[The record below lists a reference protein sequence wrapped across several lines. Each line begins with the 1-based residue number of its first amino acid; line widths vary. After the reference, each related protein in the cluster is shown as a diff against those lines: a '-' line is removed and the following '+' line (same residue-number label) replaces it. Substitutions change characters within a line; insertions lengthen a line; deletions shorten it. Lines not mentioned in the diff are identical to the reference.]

1 MSKKKLFFFFFFVVV
16 VRTKLSPMYSREEMS
31 GENSKCEGSA
41 SAKRGR
47 FVKEKFTQVEDDLLK
62 HLVGKYGT
70 NKWNLIGSLMRGRN
84 SRQCRDRWN
93 HYLCDE
99 NLKHDDFT
107 KEDDELLMKLYSEV
121 GHRWTIIA
129 KHFERRN
136 SVIVRNRIFKL
147 LRKFNKQSKEKIKT
161 KEMKKKAN
169 SIVYLMP
176 ATESLCNPQTR
187 SDVEKRTIFPS
198 CSSLPFV
205 LDESQFTLFNQWCH
219 DLSDSWVFWRKKKR
233 IICRLDYLE
242 NIKIFGYPLIVV
254 DFIWYMFILACLFLQ
269 IVGG

>member
-1 MSKKKLFFFFFFVVV
+1 MMICTLLQRTFLLKMGVLNHHNKQLIYKLSVFSTFFFSMQLKKKLNTFITFLNCQKKNYLFFFVVS
-16 VRTKLSPMYSREEMS
+16 TKLSPMYSTEEMS
-31 GENSKCEGSA
+31 GENSKYESSS
-41 SAKRGR
+41 SAKSGR
-47 FVKEKFTQVEDDLLK
+47 IVKEKFTQAEDDLLK
-62 HLVGKYGT
+62 YLVSKYGT
-70 NKWNLIGSLMRGRN
+70 NKWNLIGSLMCGRN

-99 NLKHDDFT
+99 NLNHDDFT

-147 LRKFNKQSKEKIKT
+147 LRKFNKQSREKIKT
-161 KEMKKKAN
+161 KEKKKKAN

-176 ATESLCNPQTR
+176 TTESLCNPHTHK
-187 SDVEKRTIFPS
+187 DIEKRTIFPS

-205 LDESQFTLFNQWCH
+205 LDESQFTLFNQ
-219 DLSDSWVFWRKKKR
+219 
-233 IICRLDYLE
+233 
-242 NIKIFGYPLIVV
+242 
-254 DFIWYMFILACLFLQ
+254 
-269 IVGG
+269 